1 MKNEI
6 KIKKKI
12 HYSTQ
17 QIFNSDIKS
26 VEKVKSDYLT
36 TGPFIQKNLKDQL
49 NYVKSKYAVGVN
61 SATSGLHLACA
72 SLGIK
77 KGDIVWVAKAQFCC
91 ISKSPLSIWVLKQNL
106 LI

>member
-26 VEKVKSDYLT
+26 VEK
-36 TGPFIQKNLKDQL
+36 F
-49 NYVKSKYAVGVN
+49 
-61 SATSGLHLACA
+61 
-72 SLGIK
+72 
-77 KGDIVWVAKAQFCC
+77 
-91 ISKSPLSIWVLKQNL
+91 
-106 LI
+106 